1 MNKIMV
7 VYIVGAGP
15 GDTELVTLK
24 AKRLIEEA
32 DIIIYD
38 RLVNEEILNWAKAE
52 CKIIYMGK
60 RDGESISSQQ
70 RQNEINSAIVA
81 YGRDYK
87 VVRLKGGDPFIFGR
101 GGEEALICEA
111 SSIKF
116 EVVPGISSFYAAPA
130 YAGIPI
136 THREY
141 NSVFAVLTGHESIKA
156 KAAINWSALPETI
169 IILMGASKIQ
179 EISQKL
185 IKVGRNKS
193 TPVAAINWGTTL
205 KQNTKLTTL
214 GVLAE
219 GLEGITPPTIFV
231 IGVITNLHSKLN
243 WFERKIKNLKDKRIV
258 IARAK
263 NHLKESE
270 ELFKAYKIKPISMPL
285 IEVIPRKFDIPRL
298 DDFNAIVFTSVE
310 GVNRVGEKVDLSTFK
325 GKVFA
330 IGPKTRNLLFEKFQI
345 NAHMGKK
352 YNSEGLGKQILT
364 NLQKGDKVL
373 LLRSSAATNVL
384 KNMLKSIFIVSSVYL
399 YDIKPLPADPNIV
412 KDADAIFVMSAS
424 CAKSIELLDKK
435 ILKKPIIV
443 SIGPETSKHLSIPH
457 LTASEYTF
465 QGMFNTYLNYLW
477 SEN

>member
-1 MNKIMV
+1 MV

-15 GDTELVTLK
+15 GDIELVTLK

-32 DIIIYD
+32 DVIIYD
-38 RLVNEEILNWAKAE
+38 RLVNEEVLNWAKIE

-60 RDGESISSQQ
+60 RDGKSISSQR
-70 RQNEINSAIVA
+70 RQNEINSAIVM

-111 SSIKF
+111 SNIKF
-116 EVVPGISSFYAAPA
+116 EVIPGISSFYAAPA

-141 NSVFAVLTGHESIKA
+141 NSVFAVLTGQESIKE

-169 IILMGASKIQ
+169 IVLMGVTKIQ

-193 TPVAAINWGTTL
+193 TPVAVINWGTTL

-219 GLEGITPPTIFV
+219 GLKGITPPTIFV
-231 IGVITNLHSKLN
+231 IGVITNLHNKLN
-243 WFERKIKNLKDKRIV
+243 WFEKKLKDLKDKKIV

-263 NHLKESE
+263 NHSKESE
-270 ELFKAYKIKPISMPL
+270 ELLKSYKVEPISMPL
-285 IEVIPRKFDIPRL
+285 IEVVPRKFDIPRL
-298 DDFNAIVFTSVE
+298 DDFNAMVFTSVE
-310 GVNRVGEKVDLSTFK
+310 GVIRVGEKVDLSTFK

-330 IGPKTRNLLFEKFQI
+330 IGPKTRNLLYEKFKL
-345 NAHMGKK
+345 NAYMGRK
-352 YNSEGLGKQILT
+352 YNSKGLGNHILA
-364 NLQKGDKVL
+364 NLQKGNKVL
-373 LLRSSAATNVL
+373 LLRSSEATNEL
-384 KNMLKSIFIVSSVYL
+384 KNMLKSSFRVTSVYL
-399 YDIKPLPADPNIV
+399 YDIKPLPADPNLV
-412 KDADAIFVMSAS
+412 KEADALFVMSAS
-424 CAKSIELLDKK
+424 CAKVIEKLDKK
-435 ILKKPIIV
+435 VLEKPTVV
-443 SIGPETSKHLSIPH
+443 SIGPETSKYLSIPH

-465 QGMFNTYLNYLW
+465 QGMFNTYINYLW
-477 SEN
+477 GEN